1 MFLCDAGFLEK
12 KPNALGITGKELV
25 INLAQSSISL
35 LNRHLETAR
44 PLQISPLMSWFALRC
59 QQCSDIVYFDPNSEE
74 RRALETRLCPYLQN
88 LEDEMESLQRSVNMR
103 PARAENHRMDPACN
117 SHQILEE
124 LEVQPENSI
133 IATAKPIPA
142 ISTFQSLPGF
152 TLADNAGF
160 DALFEEMVTSIP
172 INREQPL
179 FAQNLGF
186 YTGNLDKDF
195 LEALQQ
201 PSEG

>member
-117 SHQILEE
+117 RF
-124 LEVQPENSI
+124 VQPSDFGRVGSATGKLHHCYSEAYSCYFHFSI
-133 IATAKPIPA
+133 TARVHTCRQRGIRC
-142 ISTFQSLPGF
+142 SVRGDGHLHS
-152 TLADNAGF
+152 D
-160 DALFEEMVTSIP
+160 
-172 INREQPL
+172 
-179 FAQNLGF
+179 
-186 YTGNLDKDF
+186 
-195 LEALQQ
+195 
-201 PSEG
+201 